1 MKLTVFNNKM
11 LKIFFNIKLD
21 FNKKNNIIISRKN
34 KNGKKDECRYR
45 Y

>member
-1 MKLTVFNNKM
+1 M

-34 KNGKKDECRYR
+34 KNWKKDECGY
-45 Y
+45 